1 MMETAMLCSTKE
13 VGFQTQSEFFDGP
26 ITDVKHL
33 RESFDHV
40 TVREWG
46 HQFYSAGDKSAWD

>member
-46 HQFYSAGDKSAWD
+46 HQFYSAGDKSA